1 MRRALLVPVLLA
13 LSASPA
19 LALPRL
25 HVVIRGE
32 NHAPRVG
39 KPWSYSVRVTT
50 PAGRPIAAHIHMQM
64 LFGTL
69 PVGEI
74 GRHYLRRGVW
84 RETFGVGINPPFPPA
99 SRGQHLTL
107 QATATA
113 KGFGAGKAGWAV
125 VPR

>member
-1 MRRALLVPVLLA
+1 MPILLA

-19 LALPRL
+19 FALPKL
-25 HVVIRGE
+25 HVAVQGQ
-32 NHAPRVG
+32 NHAPRIG
-39 KPWSYSVRVTT
+39 KPWSYVVRVTT
-50 PAGRPIAAHIHMQM
+50 PAGKPVAAHIHLQM

-74 GRHYLRRGVW
+74 GRHYLRHGVW
-84 RETFGVGINPPFPPA
+84 RETFGTSANPPFPPA
-99 SRGQHLTL
+99 SRGQHLVL

-113 KGFGAGKAGWAV
+113 KGFAAGKAGWAV